1 MSDER
6 LPKRLLY
13 DELQEG
19 KRTLLRS
26 FSIDLEDWETTAN
39 DHNEWRWLTVKGAD
53 QFEADRIAVT
63 EHKHRLRKSN
73 KRLFIFV

>member
-26 FSIDLEDWETTAN
+26 LEDWETTAN

-73 KRLFIFV
+73 IHSFIFV